1 MLLVVSLLVLDLG
14 SDRRAAVV
22 HTVVAVGDSVPSGQG
37 CKCPFLDTYAA
48 RSAARV
54 GAVASTVNLAVDGYT
69 SAEVRSQVAGSA
81 ASAAL
86 QRADTVVIMVGANDF
101 LQPLVDDLDGRC
113 SRADCYTLSERMLTT
128 NVVETIQQIHAI
140 HPAPVSVIVVGYW
153 NVAQDGSVGRALYG
167 VDGMAEADRATA
179 YANTAL
185 QQAAA
190 DTGAH
195 YVATFAAFRG
205 PDGGRDPTPLL
216 AADGDHPNAAG
227 HDLIAQALFDTVP
240 DG

>member
-1 MLLVVSLLVLDLG
+1 
-14 SDRRAAVV
+14 
-22 HTVVAVGDSVPSGQG
+22 
-37 CKCPFLDTYAA
+37 
-48 RSAARV
+48 
-54 GAVASTVNLAVDGYT
+54 VASTVNLAVDGYT
-69 SAEVRSQVAGSA
+69 SAEVRSQVVGSA

-185 QQAAA
+185 QKAAA
-190 DTGAH
+190 DTGAR

>member
-1 MLLVVSLLVLDLG
+1 MPSIPRHVCREE
-14 SDRRAAVV
+14 RRP
-22 HTVVAVGDSVPSGQG
+22 GGRSGEHRESRRGRLHQ
-37 CKCPFLDTYAA
+37 C
-48 RSAARV
+48 R
-54 GAVASTVNLAVDGYT
+54 GAVPGC
-69 SAEVRSQVAGSA
+69 RPA

-113 SRADCYTLSERMLTT
+113 SRADCYTLTEQSVAA
-128 NVVETIQQIHAI
+128 NVVETVQQIREI
-140 HPAPVSVIVVGYW
+140 HPTPVSVIVVGYW
-153 NVAQDGSVGRALYG
+153 NVAEDGSVGRAAYG
-167 VDGMAEADRATA
+167 VDGMARADRATA

-195 YVATFAAFRG
+195 YVATFEAFRG
-205 PDGGRDPTPLL
+205 PDGGLDPTPLL

-227 HDLIAQALFDTVP
+227 HDRIAQALFDTVP